1 MNIRIPRLSRKGVIV
16 VSLYL
21 ATIRRD
27 IIPLNQ
33 YQIPADIRG
42 QLVLVL
48 IGPILIIGGRAVRA
62 DRVVGIEGGHW
73 SAFAGGEFFRDEG
86 ERVCVE
92 AGLVGNAARLD
103 WANFEFKVSLVVG
116 RQHHAQIH
124 HRPRLPTSLRI
135 RDERFSSGILREVI
149 ILCICDN
156 TTRRVRSTDV
166 GTLGFAF
173 GKGIGVGDGPPYSVF
188 VGDEVATAG

>member
-1 MNIRIPRLSRKGVIV
+1 VNIRIPRLSRKSVIV
-16 VSLYL
+16 VSLHL

-48 IGPILIIGGRAVRA
+48 ISPPNILGGRAVGA

-73 SAFAGGEFFRDEG
+73 TAFAGGEFFRDEG
-86 ERVCVE
+86 KRVCVE

-103 WANFEFKVSLVVG
+103 GASFEFKVSLVMG

-135 RDERFSSGILREVI
+135 RSERSSSGILGEVVI
-149 ILCICDN
+149 IRCDN
-156 TTRRVRSTDV
+156 TTRRFRSTDV

-173 GKGIGVGDGPPYSVF
+173 GKGIGVRDGPPYSVF
-188 VGDEVATAG
+188 VGDKVATAG